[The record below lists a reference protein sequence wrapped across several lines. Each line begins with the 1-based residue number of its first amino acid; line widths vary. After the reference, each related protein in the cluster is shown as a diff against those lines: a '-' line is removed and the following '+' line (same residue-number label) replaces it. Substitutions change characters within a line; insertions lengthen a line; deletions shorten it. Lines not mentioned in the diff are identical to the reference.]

1 MLVDMTTTHVPVL
14 AGELIDLLDP
24 QPGELAVDCT
34 FGGGGHRLAAGYTS
48 RHGPAGTVDRLVRA
62 LRGEPVEP

>member
-1 MLVDMTTTHVPVL
+1 VRSRGEHDL
-14 AGELIDLLDP
+14 A
-24 QPGELAVDCT
+24 AVAST